1 MIVAVQT
8 SPLPVGGPDSL
19 LATSPPGAVKQVN
32 SFEVCLSVS
41 AGSATVTPYFWS
53 YGAWYPL
60 GDDIT
65 APKSVTANFAGVANA
80 CARFVVPAVPRVW
93 AFLKS
98 GAGTVSVCGV
108 DEGPIS

>member
-1 MIVAVQT
+1 MIVQVQT
-8 SPLPVGGPDSL
+8 SLPVGGPDTL
-19 LATSPPGAVKQVN
+19 LSTSPPGAVKQIN

-41 AGSATVTPYFWS
+41 AGSVTITPYFWS
-53 YGAWYPL
+53 YGKWFPL